1 MSLSNFSFSTRS
13 SSVVQMYSPRADD
26 ITPLPVFS
34 RKTSRLRGPRPCIS
48 WLQMET
54 PVREEPEE
62 SWSWACRQA
71 DLPRASTSCSYTSS
85 ESSLSN
91 QSSITSESSSSSSSS
106 SPCINET
113 PILPFDHDSSRRH
126 KSRPQRRKPCGP
138 RPLSCAY
145 SSNSPVRP
153 FLSINTSLLPHVPL
167 EESVL
172 PLPFVEFPCI
182 APTEPTT
189 HAPQLPPAI
198 PFSPSDLLD
207 WDAIFEFL
215 GIGK

>member
-1 MSLSNFSFSTRS
+1 
-13 SSVVQMYSPRADD
+13 MYSPCADD

-71 DLPRASTSCSYTSS
+71 DLSRASTSCSYTSS

-91 QSSITSESSSSSSSS
+91 QSSITSESESSS
-106 SPCINET
+106 SPCIDEI
-113 PILPFDHDSSRRH
+113 PILPFNHDLSRRH
-126 KSRPQRRKPCGP
+126 KSRSQRRKPSGP
-138 RPLSCAY
+138 RPLSCVY

-153 FLSINTSLLPHVPL
+153 PLSINTSLLPHVPL

-172 PLPFVEFPCI
+172 PLPFAEFPYI

-189 HAPQLPPAI
+189 SAPQLPPAI

>member
-1 MSLSNFSFSTRS
+1 LSLLNYLFSTHS
-13 SSVVQMYSPRADD
+13 SSVARMYSPCADD

-48 WLQMET
+48 WLRMET
-54 PVREEPEE
+54 PVREEPEG

-71 DLPRASTSCSYTSS
+71 DLSRASTSCSYTSS

-91 QSSITSESSSSSSSS
+91 QSSITSESESSS
-106 SPCINET
+106 SPCIDET
-113 PILPFDHDSSRRH
+113 PILPFDHDSSRRY
-126 KSRPQRRKPCGP
+126 KSRPPRRKPSGP

-145 SSNSPVRP
+145 SSSSPVRP
-153 FLSINTSLLPHVPL
+153 TLAINTSLFPPVFLEEPVVPLPL
-167 EESVL
+167 EE
-172 PLPFVEFPCI
+172 FPYI
-182 APTEPTT
+182 APIEPTT
-189 HAPQLPPAI
+189 PAPQLPPAI
-198 PFSPSDLLD
+198 TFPPSDLLD